1 MIFLPYMA
9 TFHPTYMTAYFIGM
23 SFSSLYP
30 SVIKL
35 IQGVGSDKTSKSAPP
50 TEPLF
55 HVQIYNL
62 LIFVWMCAATLAF
75 AVLHWKFGQANSEKE
90 DNESAK
96 NGQTVHQKADGDEA
110 DENGNGEQSPLKPEK
125 TEVAELAEQGGSVR
139 YWTLI
144 SCLALISAEMNTIV
158 PSIQSYATLPYST
171 LTYHLALTLSNIS
184 HPVANLIPIWFKPRS
199 MTFILCLVFVCTAS
213 TAFIFMLALQSPEPM
228 LHDSTLHFGS
238 IFSIGASVIAGFLC
252 SYLRIHLTSV
262 VRKEHANDESALFWC
277 GFFMQI
283 GSFVGACV
291 MFPLVNY
298 FKIFK
303 AKGH

>member
-35 IQGVGSDKTSKSAPP
+35 IQGMEHTTRHICNFICEFKGVGSDKTSKSAPP

-110 DENGNGEQSPLKPEK
+110 DENGNGEQSPLK
-125 TEVAELAEQGGSVR
+125 
-139 YWTLI
+139 
-144 SCLALISAEMNTIV
+144 
-158 PSIQSYATLPYST
+158 
-171 LTYHLALTLSNIS
+171 
-184 HPVANLIPIWFKPRS
+184 
-199 MTFILCLVFVCTAS
+199 
-213 TAFIFMLALQSPEPM
+213 
-228 LHDSTLHFGS
+228 
-238 IFSIGASVIAGFLC
+238 VI
-252 SYLRIHLTSV
+252 
-262 VRKEHANDESALFWC
+262 
-277 GFFMQI
+277 
-283 GSFVGACV
+283 
-291 MFPLVNY
+291 
-298 FKIFK
+298 
-303 AKGH
+303 